1 VGERLPLLHSFT
13 PQPFPFLPY
22 SPKCLEEGVF
32 SEVRRTD
39 CGGRLRNR
47 TNPTRRYKSTKNR
60 ELRFEAQLIEGA
72 PELELAVV

>member
-32 SEVRRTD
+32 SEVR
-39 CGGRLRNR
+39 GPIAGSLHGH
-47 TNPTRRYKSTKNR
+47 TNPTYRFESTKSR
-60 ELRFEAQLIEGA
+60 DLRFEARLIEGA
-72 PELELAVV
+72 PDLQLALI